1 LSNET
6 NQREC
11 VEKHIVRYLLAH
23 PAAADSADGI
33 THWWLRDMHE
43 VSKGVIE
50 DALGELVRRRLL
62 VTRGSAPDTS
72 IYALGEAGK
81 ALRFLKGEPPDG

>member
-1 LSNET
+1 
-6 NQREC
+6 
-11 VEKHIVRYLLAH
+11 
-23 PAAADSADGI
+23 
-33 THWWLRDMHE
+33 MHE

-81 ALRFLKGEPPDG
+81 ALRFLEGEPPDG